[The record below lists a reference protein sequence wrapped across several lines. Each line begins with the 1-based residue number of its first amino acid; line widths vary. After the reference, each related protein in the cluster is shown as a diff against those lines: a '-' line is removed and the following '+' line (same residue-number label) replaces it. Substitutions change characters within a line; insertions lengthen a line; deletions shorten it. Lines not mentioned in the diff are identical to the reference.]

1 MFLQI
6 LLKRKHEGVGEEP
19 ADESGALTEQ
29 HEAEEHPA
37 LRQRTGTG
45 LSSSDEEDQD
55 VEV

>member
-6 LLKRKHEGVGEEP
+6 LLKRKHEDVGEEP